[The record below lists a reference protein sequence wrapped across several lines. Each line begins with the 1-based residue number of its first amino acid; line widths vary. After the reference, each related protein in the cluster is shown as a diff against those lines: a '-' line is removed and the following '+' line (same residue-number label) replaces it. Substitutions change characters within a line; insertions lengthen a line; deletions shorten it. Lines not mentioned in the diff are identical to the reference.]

1 MSRRAVFALGL
12 GQCLNWGVLYYAF
25 AVLMVP
31 VSRELGVD
39 SWWVTGAFS
48 AALLTSA
55 ALSPLVGRWT
65 DRGHGPSVM
74 VGGGVS
80 AVILLVAWTTLP
92 GLAALYVTWIGL
104 GACMAATLYE
114 PAFAIV
120 ARAMPSGERLR
131 ALAVVTVIG
140 GLASTIFLPLT
151 DLLERTLG
159 WRGAL
164 LVLALLLAGS
174 TLLTHLALRGLTLK
188 QIERTSTQAGY
199 SPTRPSPLFGWA
211 LAVFALGSFASAG
224 LTANLVPALA
234 VKQVSAS
241 SAALLGGVL
250 GVMQLPGRLLLSMG
264 ALSTSAIRLVIV
276 SLLLQAAGFLA
287 LSAAASTPLVAAA
300 LVVFA
305 MGAGL
310 ATLARPYFLQSH
322 FDLQR
327 AGHLNG
333 RLARWQH
340 LARAAG
346 PVAAASAASFVGY
359 GAVVGALGVSF
370 LALIAVSPLVH
381 ENAWPFPIATSFL
394 LGSCR
399 ACGSARRR

>member
-1 MSRRAVFALGL
+1 MSRRAVFAVGL

-25 AVLMVP
+25 AVLMLP

-80 AVILLVAWTTLP
+80 AVVLLVAWTMLP
-92 GLAALYVTWIGL
+92 GLAALYVVWLGL

-120 ARAMPSGERLR
+120 ARAMPSDERLR
-131 ALAVVTVIG
+131 ALALVTVIG

-151 DLLERTLG
+151 DLLARTLG

-164 LVLALLLAGS
+164 VVLALLLAVS
-174 TLLTHLALRGLTLK
+174 TLLTHLALRGLPPK
-188 QIERTSTQAGY
+188 PVERSSPQAGDA
-199 SPTRPSPLFGWA
+199 PTGPSPLFGWA
-211 LAVFALGSFASAG
+211 LAVFAFGSFASAG

-234 VKQVSAS
+234 VTQVTAS
-241 SAALLGGVL
+241 NAALLGGVL

-264 ALSTSAIRLVIV
+264 ALSTSAIRLVMV

-287 LSAAASTPLVAAA
+287 LSAAHSTLLVAAA
-300 LVVFA
+300 LIVFA

-310 ATLARPYFLQSH
+310 ATLARPHLLQSH
-322 FDLQR
+322 FERHR
-327 AGHLNG
+327 AGQLNG

-346 PVAAASAASFVGY
+346 PVAAASAATVVGY
-359 GAVVGALGVSF
+359 GAVLGALGALFV
-370 LALIAVSPLVH
+370 ALIAVWPLAV
-381 ENAWPFPIATSFL
+381 
-394 LGSCR
+394 
-399 ACGSARRR
+399 ARGR

>member
-31 VSRELGVD
+31 VSRELGVAA
-39 SWWVTGAFS
+39 WWVTGAFS

-65 DRGHGPSVM
+65 DPGHGPTVM
-74 VGGGVS
+74 VGGGGA
-80 AVILLVAWTTLP
+80 AVHRLATWTTQP
-92 GLAALYVTWIGL
+92 GLAALYFIWIGL

-120 ARAMPSGERLR
+120 VRAMPPGERLR
-131 ALAVVTVIG
+131 ALALVTVMG

-151 DLLERTLG
+151 DLLVRTLG
-159 WRGAL
+159 SRGAL

-174 TLLTHLALRGLTLK
+174 ALLTHLALRSLPLER
-188 QIERTSTQAGY
+188 IDRTSTHVGC
-199 SPTRPSPLFGWA
+199 SPSGPSPLFGWA
-211 LAVFALGSFASAG
+211 VAVFAFGSFASAG

-234 VKQVSAS
+234 VKRVSAS
-241 SAALLGGVL
+241 NAALLGGIL

-287 LSAAASTPLVAAA
+287 LSAASSTAAVATA

-310 ATLARPYFLQSH
+310 ATLARPHLLQSH
-322 FDLQR
+322 FEVQR

-346 PVAAASAASFVGY
+346 PLAAASAASLVGY
-359 GAVVGALGVSF
+359 GAVLGLLGVLF
-370 LALIAVSPLVH
+370 LSLIAVSLLVVDRPVAASL
-381 ENAWPFPIATSFL
+381 ETR
-394 LGSCR
+394 G
-399 ACGSARRR
+399 